1 MKTKNI
7 KPFTS
12 YLVLL
17 FVFFGIVLVYMY
29 SKEPE
34 NFASFCEQINNQIL
48 DDNLKQVYVIPDV
61 FTEEECNYIIQ
72 CSDKYAEENGW
83 AKSRHENYPTTDNE
97 TKNIADLAY
106 LVENRVYRKIVPEYG
121 HHYNIP
127 SEVLGIDETFVVK
140 YSSEDQRLLEP
151 HVDGCD
157 FSFVIKLNKEYDG
170 GNTHFLNLDKTV
182 EGSKGSAV
190 IFCGK
195 NKHMGLEIT
204 SGTRYI
210 LTGFLSLG
218 KRQFCD
224 DYNTNE

>member
-1 MKTKNI
+1 MGVKNTYYVSCVLFI
-7 KPFTS
+7 LCFTS
-12 YLVLL
+12 IIL
-17 FVFFGIVLVYMY
+17 IY
-29 SKEPE
+29 SQQE
-34 NFASFCEQINNQIL
+34 NFASFCEQINKENL
-48 DDNLKQVYVIPDV
+48 DDNLKQVYVIQDV

-106 LVENRVYRKIVPEYG
+106 LVENRVYSKIVPEYG
-121 HHYNIP
+121 HFYNIP
-127 SEVLGIDETFVVK
+127 SELLGIDETFVVK
-140 YSSEDQRLLEP
+140 YSAEDQRLLEP

-170 GNTHFLNLDKTV
+170 GNTHFLNLDKTIDC
-182 EGSKGSAV
+182 SIGSAV

-195 NKHMGLEIT
+195 NRHMGLEIT

-218 KRQFCD
+218 KRQFCNN
-224 DYNTNE
+224 YNTNE